1 MLSEIMG
8 GAKSSSSSAA
18 AAVVPLTGLL
28 SERRGARMPTMDVG
42 MLLNPKRMYT

>member
-18 AAVVPLTGLL
+18 VVPLTGLL
-28 SERRGARMPTMDVG
+28 SERRGARTPTMDVG

>member
-8 GAKSSSSSAA
+8 GAKSSSAA
-18 AAVVPLTGLL
+18 TAAVVPLTGLL
-28 SERRGARMPTMDVG
+28 SERRGARTPTMDVG